1 MVAENKTGKPSAAQ
15 GPVVVIFLGPPGCGK
30 GTQSR
35 ELSRTIGLAHVSTGE
50 LLRRAAR
57 EGSALGQMVHGK
69 MTAGELVPDNLVC
82 QLVVARTA
90 QPDCKRGVILDG
102 FPRTVDQANFLCP
115 LLPPRQTIALNLQ
128 MSHAALLQ
136 RLMGR
141 LTCPACG
148 EIYNAC
154 SRPPRR
160 TGICDHDAAPLERRS
175 DDTES
180 AVRKRLVDYE
190 RQIQPLADHFRKMN
204 ILQDIDA
211 DLQPAALTA
220 HLCDLVQKVMGF
232 TGKKFSVS
240 SFAEERPPK
249 RRGQ

>member
-1 MVAENKTGKPSAAQ
+1 MS
-15 GPVVVIFLGPPGCGK
+15 
-30 GTQSR
+30 
-35 ELSRTIGLAHVSTGE
+35 
-50 LLRRAAR
+50 
-57 EGSALGQMVHGK
+57 
-69 MTAGELVPDNLVC
+69 AGELVPDNLVC
-82 QLVVARTA
+82 QLVVARTT

-102 FPRTVDQANFLCP
+102 FPRTVDQANSLCP
-115 LLPPRQTIALNLQ
+115 LLPPRRTIALNLQ
-128 MSHAALLQ
+128 MKHTVLLR

-148 EIYNAC
+148 EIYNAY
-154 SRPPRR
+154 SRPPSR

-175 DDTES
+175 DDSETV
-180 AVRKRLVDYE
+180 VRKRLVDYE

-220 HLCDLVQKVMGF
+220 QLRDLVQTAMGF
-232 TGKKFSVS
+232 TGEKFSVP
-240 SFAEERPPK
+240 SFAEERTSK